1 MKIMMAALALLTI
14 SAASACGGTETQPTP
29 TASTNAVSATSP
41 AGHGMSTAG
50 GGTNTSSGQTSATH
64 SGSASGNSTTTEAT
78 TYNGVDL
85 GPAFGP
91 GPPVPFGRVFPG
103 GSVTLPFQL
112 HNKSQ
117 RSITIGTIT
126 TITLIAP
133 VTVGDAAFSAGAECD
148 HHVLEVDDRCVFSV
162 TFKPPARG
170 NYKSALSIAADS
182 GQILSSGTL
191 LAGSA
196 GPPSITG
203 HSVSPPASQLAPVDS
218 SSSAPTGN
226 SPP

>member
-29 TASTNAVSATSP
+29 PNGTSAVSATSP
-41 AGHGMSTAG
+41 AGHGTSTAG
-50 GGTNTSSGQTSATH
+50 GGTNTSGGQTSTTH
-64 SGSASGNSTTTEAT
+64 GGSPSGNSSTTEAT

-91 GPPVPFGRVFPG
+91 GPPIPFGRVFPG
-103 GSVTLPFQL
+103 HSVTLPFQL

-126 TITLIAP
+126 TITIIAP
-133 VTVGDAAFSAGAECD
+133 VTTGDAAFSAGAECD
-148 HHVLEVDDRCVFSV
+148 GHVLEVDDRCVFSV
-162 TFKPPARG
+162 TFKPAARG
-170 NYKSALSIAADS
+170 NYKSALSVAADS
-182 GQILSSGTL
+182 GQILSSGIL

-196 GPPSITG
+196 GPPSITD
-203 HSVSPPASQLAPVDS
+203 HSVSAPASQVAPADGS
-218 SSSAPTGN
+218 SP
-226 SPP
+226 